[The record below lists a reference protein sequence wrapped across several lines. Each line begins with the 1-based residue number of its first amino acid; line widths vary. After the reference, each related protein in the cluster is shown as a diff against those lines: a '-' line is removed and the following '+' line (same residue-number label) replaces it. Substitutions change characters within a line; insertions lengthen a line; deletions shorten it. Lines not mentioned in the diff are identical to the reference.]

1 MDSTQAVSR
10 DGSARSKSRKKPG
23 KVKGASAQRGT
34 GKRLTARLARVPL
47 KQIQLSPEMDEAAAL
62 DPQEVSHVSEKH
74 ATLLSLQML
83 PVLTPDKGDPAKYGV
98 LAHERIV
105 RWIKAW
111 VELHDLSLDAIYVLV
126 VTDFG
131 VAPAEAAIV
140 ERHLLPLVLG
150 QLSRADEREA
160 RKALKEAG
168 IPPPRRRTRRDQLKP
183 LVKKREGAI
192 EG

>member
-23 KVKGASAQRGT
+23 KVKGASAQRGP

-47 KQIQLSPEMDEAAAL
+47 KQIQLSPETDEAVAL
-62 DPQEVSHVSEKH
+62 DPQGLIHVSKNH
-74 ATLLSLQML
+74 VTLLALQL
-83 PVLTPDKGDPAKYGV
+83 IPVLTPDREDPAKYRV

-111 VELHDLSLDAIYVLV
+111 VELHDLSLDAIYALV

-131 VAPAEAAIV
+131 VTPEEATLV

-150 QLSRADEREA
+150 QLSRAGEREA
-160 RKALKEAG
+160 KKALKAGG
-168 IPPPRRRTRRDQLKP
+168 IPLPRRRSRREQLKP
-183 LVKKREGAI
+183 LLKKREGDL

>member
-23 KVKGASAQRGT
+23 KVKGASAQRGP

-47 KQIQLSPEMDEAAAL
+47 KQIQLSPETDEAAPL
-62 DPQEVSHVSEKH
+62 DPQDVSHVSEQH

-83 PVLTPDKGDPAKYGV
+83 PVLMQDKEDPAKYRV
-98 LAHERIV
+98 LAHERLV
-105 RWIKAW
+105 RWIKAL
-111 VELHDLSLDAIYVLV
+111 VEVHDLPLDKLV
-126 VTDFG
+126 AVVVGDFG
-131 VAPAEAAIV
+131 VTPEEATLV

-150 QLSRADEREA
+150 QLSRAGEREA

-183 LVKKREGAI
+183 LVKKREGPL